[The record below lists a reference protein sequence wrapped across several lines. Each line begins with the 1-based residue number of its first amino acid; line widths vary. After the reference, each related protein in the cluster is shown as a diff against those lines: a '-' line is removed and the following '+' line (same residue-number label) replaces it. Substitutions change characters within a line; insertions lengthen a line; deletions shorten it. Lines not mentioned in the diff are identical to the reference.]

1 MPAAEPSVPAPA
13 SSDPTPLD
21 VSEAATDADVDG
33 EPSGPEPDWK
43 PEYEANLARWRA
55 EADVARAKAEATRE
69 RLAKERE
76 AEAKPG
82 SDAAEAERRAAKEK
96 EEAEERARRLAAA
109 LEDSAPSSASGSRI
123 LPSAGE
129 NKQLKEAWEHLS
141 TPRGAPGP
149 LASGSQPASAPTT
162 SAPPSTSWEEVSAP
176 SGPQS
181 SDTSSDN
188 LPSKRQTEK
197 AFEDTTGMPVV
208 SSANPSSASP
218 SVPQP
223 SLTLSI
229 FTRPGSLTLS
239 RVVAALGI
247 NLVLPF
253 INGVFLGLGE
263 IFAREAVRVGRIWW
277 KQERTRDTRTTR
289 DTGKGWSASDG
300 RGRGIPGVGLS
311 GAGGF

>member
-1 MPAAEPSVPAPA
+1 MQAVFSSSFSMPAAEASIPAPA
-13 SSDPTPLD
+13 SADPTPLD
-21 VSEAATDADVDG
+21 VSEAAAEAEAEEGGDG
-33 EPSGPEPDWK
+33 PDWK

-55 EADVARAKAEATRE
+55 EADVARANAEATRE
-69 RLAKERE
+69 RIAAERA

-82 SDAAEAERRAAKEK
+82 ADAEAAKKKQQKEK

-109 LEDSAPSSASGSRI
+109 LEDSSVPSSASGSRI
-123 LPSAGE
+123 IQPAGE
-129 NKQLKEAWEHLS
+129 NKKLKEAWEHVS

-149 LASGSQPASAPTT
+149 LASGAASAPTT

-176 SGPQS
+176 SAPQS

-188 LPSKRQTEK
+188 LPSKRTTEK

-208 SSANPSSASP
+208 SSASATSTNP

-229 FTRPGSLTLS
+229 FTRPGSLTVS
-239 RVVAALGI
+239 RVMAALGI

-263 IFAREAVRVGRIWW
+263 IFAREAVRFGRIWW
-277 KQERTRDTRTTR
+277 REKKSGDAEKGWTG
-289 DTGKGWSASDG
+289 GKGTA
-300 RGRGIPGVGLS
+300 GVGLS
-311 GAGGF
+311 AAGF

>member
-13 SSDPTPLD
+13 SADPTPLD
-21 VSEAATDADVDG
+21 VSAAEIEAAEESGDG
-33 EPSGPEPDWK
+33 PDWK

-55 EADVARAKAEATRE
+55 EADVARANAEATRE
-69 RLAKERE
+69 RLAAER
-76 AEAKPG
+76 
-82 SDAAEAERRAAKEK
+82 AAEAQPAADAEAAKKKQQKEK
-96 EEAEERARRLAAA
+96 EQAEERARRLAAA
-109 LEDSAPSSASGSRI
+109 LEDNSAPSSASGSRI
-123 LPSAGE
+123 VQPAGE
-129 NKQLKEAWEHLS
+129 NRKLKEAWEHVS

-149 LASGSQPASAPTT
+149 LASSQPTT

-176 SGPQS
+176 SAPQS

-208 SSANPSSASP
+208 SSASAATTNP

-239 RVVAALGI
+239 RVMAALGI

-263 IFAREAVRVGRIWW
+263 IFAREAVRFGRIWW
-277 KQERTRDTRTTR
+277 KEKKSGDAE
-289 DTGKGWSASDG
+289 KGWAGS
-300 RGRGIPGVGLS
+300 RGVAGVGLS
-311 GAGGF
+311 GAGF